1 MALLP
6 IYANTTATAEL
17 YRLLAAAT
25 DNAEYADK
33 AAALDELAGNIQNS
47 VLTTLWTNDFS
58 NKNGDTGHGSFLHQH
73 TGSNTSSGITL
84 NPWRDNVFFPF
95 EFNLVPIQGEDNYDA
110 KYIEMLNDY
119 DSEMY
124 PVFPFFTA
132 DQVSIEEKKPA
143 LDAEFEEF
151 GVTYPVSSPA
161 RIMAQTT
168 LLSATAA
175 TMSICCPPLCATTP
189 QSTSPLTPMSA

>member
-1 MALLP
+1 MYYGHPP
-6 IYANTTATAEL
+6 ITGNDNDNVSAFYKRNYSNGSAGNVVNGRVDGSSTVYANTTATAEL

-84 NPWRDNVFFPF
+84 NPWRDNVFFP
-95 EFNLVPIQGEDNYDA
+95 L
-110 KYIEMLNDY
+110 
-119 DSEMY
+119 
-124 PVFPFFTA
+124 
-132 DQVSIEEKKPA
+132 
-143 LDAEFEEF
+143 
-151 GVTYPVSSPA
+151 
-161 RIMAQTT
+161 
-168 LLSATAA
+168 
-175 TMSICCPPLCATTP
+175 
-189 QSTSPLTPMSA
+189 